1 MSYKEIDL
9 SKFTSIGIGP
19 VASVFIIQED
29 RKFPSDHMIIGHGNN
44 ILIGPT
50 HPPLMMLGKDFD
62 YIKIENNKLIIGAA
76 TPSGKVVSFCKKHD
90 IAGFEFLMK
99 LPGVMGGI
107 VKMNAG
113 LKSYEVFNHLHGVT
127 TEDCFMLKND
137 IPHSYRHTDI
147 KGVIFEASFDILKG
161 YEQDMV
167 EKFMAMR
174 DNQPQI
180 KSAGSCFINPDGDYA
195 GRLIEDVGLKGKR
208 FGDMAFSDV
217 HANFLANYGEGS
229 FEDAMKCINEA
240 KQLVKE
246 KFDIH
251 LETEIVIIN

>member
-19 VASVFIIQED
+19 ISDIFIIEKD
-29 RKFPSDHMIIGHGNN
+29 KKFPKEHTIIGHGNN
-44 ILIGPT
+44 LLIGPN

-62 YIKIENNKLIIGAA
+62 YIKIENGKLIVGAA

-90 IAGFEFLMK
+90 IKGFEFLMK

-113 LKSYEVFNHLHGVT
+113 LKSYEVFNHLYGIT
-127 TEDCFMLKND
+127 TEAGFILKKS
-137 IPHSYRHTDI
+137 IPHSYRHTNID
-147 KGVIFEASFDILKG
+147 GVIFEASFHIEKG
-161 YEQDMV
+161 FDQYMV
-167 EKFMAMR
+167 EKFMTMR

-180 KSAGSCFINPDGDYA
+180 KSAGSCFINPDNDFA
-195 GRLIEDVGLKGKR
+195 GRLIEEVGLKGKKI
-208 FGDMAFSDV
+208 GDMAFSDI
-217 HANFLANYGEGS
+217 HANFLANYGDGS

-240 KQLVKE
+240 KRLVLE
-246 KFDIH
+246 QFDIH
-251 LETEIVIIN
+251 LELEIVIIN